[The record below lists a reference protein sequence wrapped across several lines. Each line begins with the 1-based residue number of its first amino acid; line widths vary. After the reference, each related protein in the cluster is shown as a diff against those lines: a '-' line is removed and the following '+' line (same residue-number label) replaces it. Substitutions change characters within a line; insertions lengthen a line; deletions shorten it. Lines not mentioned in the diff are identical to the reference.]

1 MPTGAMRSSILNVWM
16 MPLKQARL
24 VGVLRDDVEP
34 GSEHITFN
42 SVTLAELVKCLTT

>member
-1 MPTGAMRSSILNVWM
+1 MSYTRIEIRKWSI
-16 MPLKQARL
+16 

-34 GSEHITFN
+34 GSEHITSN